1 MMSTLSRLF
10 SRATACTLLS
20 ALFVSAAAQAQT
32 YPVKPVRLVVPFS
45 PGGSMDLLARIISIP
60 MAKTLG
66 QSVVVENI
74 PGANGNI
81 GAENVARSAAD
92 GYSVLIISDSNTI
105 ARAMTPGTLRY
116 DVQKD
121 FVPITFLVSGAHVIV
136 ANPETKLTTL
146 AELVDFSTRNPGKLF
161 YSTPGAGSAQHLGM
175 EIFKIRA
182 GKLQIDHVPFKGGG
196 QAITSLVGGQIHLGF
211 LGFTPSLPF
220 IRDKKLNPL
229 AVTGPV
235 REPKLPNVPT
245 MIELGYPN
253 FVSHTWYGVVVPT
266 GTPPAVVAR
275 LREAFVSS
283 LEAPGVLERLAD
295 AGLVPDRSLV
305 SSADFQKFI
314 ADDVALWTR
323 TVQATGIKME

>member
-1 MMSTLSRLF
+1 MSILSRWL
-10 SRATACTLLS
+10 SRVVACTMFS
-20 ALFVSAAAQAQT
+20 AVFVGATAQAQT
-32 YPVKPVRLVVPFS
+32 YPVKPIRLVVPFS

-66 QSVVVENI
+66 QTVVVENI

-81 GAENVARSAAD
+81 GAENVARSAPD

-105 ARAMTPGTLRY
+105 ARAMSPVTLKY
-116 DVQKD
+116 DIQKD
-121 FVPITFLVSGAHVIV
+121 FTPITFLVSGAHVIV
-136 ANPETKLTTL
+136 AHPDTKLTSV
-146 AELVDFSTRNPGKLF
+146 AELVDFSTKNPGKLF

-175 EIFKIRA
+175 EILKIRA

-196 QAITSLVGGQIHLGF
+196 QAITSLVGGQIQLGF

-229 AVTGPV
+229 AVTGLV

-245 MIELGYPN
+245 LIELGYPN
-253 FVSHTWYGVVVPT
+253 FVSRTWYGVVVPT
-266 GTPPAVVAR
+266 GTPAAVVSR
-275 LREAFVSS
+275 LHEAFVSA

-295 AGLVPDRSLV
+295 AGLVPDRSLAA
-305 SSADFQKFI
+305 SADFQKFVT
-314 ADDVALWTR
+314 DDVALWTR